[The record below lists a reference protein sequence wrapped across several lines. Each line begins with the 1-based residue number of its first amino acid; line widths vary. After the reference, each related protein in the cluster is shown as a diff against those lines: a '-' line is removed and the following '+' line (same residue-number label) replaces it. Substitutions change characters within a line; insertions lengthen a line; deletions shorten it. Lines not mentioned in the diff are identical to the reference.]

1 MGAAG
6 RCVACERH
14 ASCKHV
20 RLERGAGYLVK
31 GSDGALSCI
40 DVIANRIHR
49 DARTILVSGAR
60 PLKAI

>member
-1 MGAAG
+1 M
-6 RCVACERH
+6 ACERH

-20 RLERGAGYLVK
+20 HLERGAGYLVK

-40 DVIANRIHR
+40 DDVANRIHR